1 MSFFGLS
8 PSLALDARGC
18 FDEDAL
24 EDALEALGLFFVED
38 FDAGIGEKEG
48 RSGDCK
54 PLNPNPCACCNLIF
68 ASWLQRGPG
77 INKI

>member
-54 PLNPNPCACCNLIF
+54 PLNPNPQPHFCQLVTTWPRHQQNLV
-68 ASWLQRGPG
+68 
-77 INKI
+77 